1 MAFRILVS
9 QPGIK
14 SRLLA
19 AEAPGPNHWS
29 TREFLRSIFENKN
42 LSSPNYLEFI
52 LVTISYKMKLAE
64 GLLVA

>member
-14 SRLLA
+14 PRLLA
-19 AEAPGPNHWS
+19 AEAPRPKP

-42 LSSPNYLEFI
+42 LNSPYYLEFI
-52 LVTISYKMKLAE
+52 LVTINYKMKLAE
-64 GLLVA
+64 GLQVA